1 MVPRMARVYKI
12 LTAEEAAAIDGLT
25 TWEGSALDRRDGF
38 IHLSSAAQLEE
49 TVRLHFGPQRL
60 LILGFDADALDL
72 TWEPSRGGA
81 LFPHLYGPLPV
92 GEATGRTW
100 LAADRDGL
108 PEMEPQMTYRPGVVA
123 DPETLFAH
131 VRDAVPW
138 TEQMASRKTASMGR
152 PYNYK
157 GASYPVAEWLPAV
170 AALRDALVPL
180 VGFTATNC
188 LLNYYPTGRHSLG
201 WHQDDVNILAPGTGI
216 AIVTLG
222 AARPLR
228 LRRPNALAE
237 NGFEYRSVT
246 LEAGSLLLMSAEMQA
261 TWQHALRRV
270 ASPEPRISLTF
281 REIVK
286 WRTDGG
292 IA

>member
-1 MVPRMARVYKI
+1 MARVYKI
-12 LTAEEAAAIDGLT
+12 LTVAEAAAIDGLDHWT
-25 TWEGSALDRRDGF
+25 GSVVDLRDGF
-38 IHLSSAAQLEE
+38 VHLSTEGQLAE
-49 TVRLHFGPQRL
+49 TIDKHYGPQQL
-60 LILGFDADALDL
+60 LVLGFDAEALDL

-92 GEATGRTW
+92 SEATGRTW
-100 LAADRDGL
+100 LAADRAGV
-108 PEMEPQMTYRPGVVA
+108 PPMEPAMTYVPGVVA
-123 DPETLFAH
+123 DPAALFAH

-138 TEQMASRKTASMGR
+138 TEQMASRKTASMGK

-170 AALRDALVPL
+170 AALRDAIAER
-180 VGFTATNC
+180 VGFRATNC

-201 WHQDDVNILAPGTGI
+201 WHQDDVSILAPGTGI
-216 AIVTLG
+216 AIVSLG

-228 LRRPNALAE
+228 LRRVDPLAP

-246 LEAGSLLLMSAEMQA
+246 LAPGSLLLMTAQMQA
-261 TWQHALRRV
+261 TWQHALKR
-270 ASPEPRISLTF
+270 AHGAEARISLTF

-286 WRTDGG
+286 WREDGG
-292 IA
+292 IV

>member
-1 MVPRMARVYKI
+1 MQRVYKI
-12 LTAEEAAAIDGLT
+12 LTADEAAAIDGLLE
-25 TWEGSALDRRDGF
+25 WGGSALDRRDGF

-49 TVRLHFGPQRL
+49 TIRLHFGPQRL

-72 TWEPSRGGA
+72 RWEASRGGA
-81 LFPHLYGPLPV
+81 LFPHLYAPLPV
-92 GEATGRTW
+92 ADATGRTW
-100 LAADRDGL
+100 LAADRVGI
-108 PEMEPQMTYRPGVVA
+108 PQMEPAMTYRAGAVA
-123 DPETLFAH
+123 DPDAFFAH

-157 GASYPVAEWLPAV
+157 GARYPVADWLPAI
-170 AALRDALVPL
+170 AELRDALAPE
-180 VGFTATNC
+180 VGFEATNC

-201 WHQDDVNILAPGTGI
+201 WHQDDVDILAPGTGI
-216 AIVTLG
+216 AIVSLG
-222 AARPLR
+222 APRPLR
-228 LRRPNALAE
+228 LRRIDPLAPH
-237 NGFEYRSVT
+237 GFEYRSVT
-246 LEAGSLLLMSAEMQA
+246 LEAGSLLMMTAEMQA
-261 TWQHALRRV
+261 TWQHSLRRV
-270 ASPEPRISLTF
+270 AAPEPRISLTL